1 MLHACLTPSQLY
13 TRVDLDARIE
23 GSSGAELT
31 GICFDALIG
40 ALGRAA
46 HAAGRGDRRDS
57 VSCLARAATVLGSL
71 QRSVDEQAEMGGV
84 LIDFYGSISARL
96 RELMKQPVETE
107 IAALRVDVSE
117 VAAAM
122 VPKAAAKRPI
132 SALAGAP

>member
-1 MLHACLTPSQLY
+1 MLHARFTPSQLY

-23 GSSGAELT
+23 GSSGVELT

-46 HAAGRGDRRDS
+46 YAAGRRDRRDA
-57 VSCLARAATVLGSL
+57 VNGLARAASVLGSL
-71 QRSVDEQAEMGGV
+71 QRSVDEQAEMGDV

-96 RELMKQPVETE
+96 RELMKQPAEAE

-122 VPKAAAKRPI
+122 VPKAAATQ
-132 SALAGAP
+132 SLSTLAGAP

>member
-1 MLHACLTPSQLY
+1 MLHARLTPSQLY

-23 GSSGAELT
+23 GSSGTELT

-46 HAAGRGDRRDS
+46 HAAGRGDRRDA
-57 VSCLARAATVLGSL
+57 VDGLARAASVLGSL

-96 RELMKQPVETE
+96 RDLMKQPDEQEV
-107 IAALRVDVSE
+107 AALRVDVAE

-122 VPKAAAKRPI
+122 IPKTASRQPTN
-132 SALAGAP
+132 ALAGAP